1 MTRPPHGL
9 ASFRAMA
16 GLLFALASAPAAAQA
31 YEAPLPVQM
40 FTEPELCR
48 HAPCADVMPGADRFS
63 ARTGNPPYVVAYA
76 TDAGE
81 SRRLG
86 YVFLSS
92 DIVDIPGYAGQQF
105 VVLVGMD
112 GQGRI
117 TGARILRHAE
127 SILRLGIPEAE
138 LTRFVGQHVGKFAGE
153 PVPVGKSRGPD
164 AYPGRGLDAIS
175 GATVTSIALNQVIS
189 QSAVAI
195 ARQTGIIPPA
205 ARPRAVWADVQDRL
219 GWKAMV
225 DEGSIQRLVVSA
237 ADAGEAGTGM
247 LIDIHFGYLNPPA
260 LGRSVLGT
268 KAYDALMAALR
279 PGEHAIFVVASGAA
293 SFKGSGFA
301 RGGIFERIQVA
312 QDLDT
317 FLFRDLDYLSLPA
330 IEAEGAPVFS
340 ESGIF
345 IIRSPRFSGALPW
358 RLLFLASTVDKASG
372 TRTFSRFEKRYAVP
386 ARYLA
391 GGRP

>member
-1 MTRPPHGL
+1 MTRRAGGP
-9 ASFRAMA
+9 AIRAMA
-16 GLLFALASAPAAAQA
+16 GLLFALASAPVAAQT
-31 YEAPLPVQM
+31 YEAPLPAQM
-40 FTEPELCR
+40 FTEPDLCR

-63 ARTGNPPYVVAYA
+63 MRTGSPPYVVAY
-76 TDAGE
+76 TTKAGE
-81 SRRLG
+81 SREAG

-92 DIVDIPGYAGQQF
+92 DIVDIPGYSGQQV

-112 GQGRI
+112 RQGRI
-117 TGARILRHAE
+117 TGARVLRHVE

-138 LTRFVGQHVGKFAGE
+138 LTRFVGQHVGKLAGE
-153 PVPVGKSRGPD
+153 PMPVGKARAPD
-164 AYPGRGLDAIS
+164 ARTGRGLDAIS
-175 GATVTSIALNQVIS
+175 GATVTAITLNQVIS

-205 ARPRAVWADVQDRL
+205 ARPRATWADVHDRPS
-219 GWKAMV
+219 WKAMV
-225 DEGSIQRLVVSA
+225 DEGSIQRLTVSA
-237 ADAGEAGTGM
+237 ADAGATDTGVF
-247 LIDIHFGYLNPPA
+247 IDIHFGYLNPPA

-268 KAYDALMAALR
+268 QAYDALMAALR
-279 PGEHAIFVVASGAA
+279 PGEHAIFAVASGAA

-317 FLFRDLDYLSLPA
+317 FLFRDLDYMPLPA
-330 IEAEGAPVFS
+330 IEADGAPVFN
-340 ESGIF
+340 ESAVF
-345 IIRSPRFSGALPW
+345 IIRSPRFSAALPW

-372 TRTFSRFEKRYAVP
+372 TRTFFRFEKRYAVP

>member
-1 MTRPPHGL
+1 MVRIAVGAFLTLP
-9 ASFRAMA
+9 MA
-16 GLLFALASAPAAAQA
+16 ATSAARERT
-31 YEAPLPVQM
+31 YEAPLPAQM
-40 FTEPELCR
+40 FTEPDLCR

-63 ARTGNPPYVVAYA
+63 ARTGSPPYVVAYA
-76 TDAGE
+76 TEAGE
-81 SRRLG
+81 SSRVG

-92 DIVDIPGYAGQQF
+92 DIADIRGYSGQQV

-112 GQGRI
+112 VHGRI
-117 TGARILRHAE
+117 TGARVLRHVE

-138 LTRFVGQHVGKFAGE
+138 LTRFVGQHVGKLAGE
-153 PVPVGKSRGPD
+153 PMPVGKARAPE
-164 AYPGRGLDAIS
+164 AHPGRGVDAIS
-175 GATVTSIALNQVIS
+175 GATVTSITLNQVIS

-195 ARQTGIIPPA
+195 ARQTGIIQPA
-205 ARPRAVWADVQDRL
+205 ARPRAIWTDVHERP

-225 DEGSIQRLVVSA
+225 DEGSIQRLAVSA
-237 ADAGEAGTGM
+237 ADAGAAGTGM
-247 LIDIHFGYLNPPA
+247 LIDMHFGYLNPPA

-268 KAYDALMAALR
+268 KAYDALMAGLR
-279 PGEHAIFVVASGAA
+279 PGEHAIFVVASGVA

-317 FLFRDLDYLSLPA
+317 FLFRDLDYMPLPA
-330 IEAEGAPVFS
+330 IEAEGAPAFS
-340 ESGIF
+340 ESAIF

-358 RLLFLASTVDKASG
+358 RLLFLASTVDGASG
-372 TRTFSRFEKRYAVP
+372 IRSFSRFEKRYAVP